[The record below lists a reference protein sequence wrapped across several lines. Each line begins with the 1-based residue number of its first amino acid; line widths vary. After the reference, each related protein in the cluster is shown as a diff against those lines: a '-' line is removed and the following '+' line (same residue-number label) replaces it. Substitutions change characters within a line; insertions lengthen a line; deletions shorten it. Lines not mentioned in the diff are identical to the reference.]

1 MIPNIKMLDRPTRKE
16 ANNKTILQLWERK
29 VNSFIKRMSTLYENM
44 ALALSLVRGQCS
56 DLVREKVEA
65 KNNYAETRREINVF

>member
-1 MIPNIKMLDRPTRKE
+1 MIPNINMSDRPTRKE

-29 VNSFIKRMSTLYENM
+29 VNLFIKRMSTLYENM
-44 ALALSLVRGQCS
+44 VLAFSLVRGQCS

-65 KNNYAETRREINVF
+65 KNNYAEARREINVF